1 MDYRTLGNSGCAV
14 SSLCLG
20 TMTFGVE
27 ADETVA
33 HQQLDRFVEAG
44 GTLVDTADVYGDG
57 RSEQIVG
64 RWFARR
70 PAEVTEPVVLAT
82 KGRFNLSGDNS
93 PNGAGLSAR
102 HLTRALDASLRR
114 LGLDTVDLYQVHAF
128 DALTPMEETLRTLD
142 QFVRAGKIRYY
153 GLSNFTGW
161 QLTKAV
167 HLARAL
173 NVTGPVTLQPQ
184 YSLLAR
190 EIEWEIVPAVLDA
203 GMGMLP
209 WSPLGGG
216 WLSGKY
222 RRDQRPTGATR
233 LGEDPGRGMEAYDRR
248 GTDRTWHVIDA
259 VQKVAEDRGV
269 SMAEVALAW
278 VTARPGVS
286 STILGAR
293 TLDQLE
299 ANLRSAGLHLTAAE
313 TAALDAA
320 SDPHP
325 VDYPYG
331 ELGIDQRSRTLGAYP
346 PCEMVG
352 GPIGSPV
359 RFRQARIR
367 EKPRREEAHDVAST
381 APLLDH
387 WFRGRRRP
395 LRVGAAV
402 LAGAEHGPGP
412 AGHRRCGPSV
422 RLLRVRGTSRARVR
436 RPPRDRGGPDALG
449 PRDAG
454 RPGVPCTPGRV
465 TDGSAGR
472 AASIARPGW
481 GVRATSPASR
491 ARVTGTVNLR
501 RKPGQR
507 GSGQRRPMV
516 E

>member
-1 MDYRTLGNSGCAV
+1 MDYRTLGYSGCAV

-27 ADETVA
+27 TDETVA
-33 HQQLDRFVEAG
+33 HQQLDRFLEAG
-44 GTLVDTADVYGDG
+44 GTLLDTADVYGDG
-57 RSEQIVG
+57 RSEEIIG

-70 PAEVTEPVVLAT
+70 PADLTEPVVLAT
-82 KGRFNLSGDNS
+82 KGRFHFSTDHS

-142 QFVRAGKIRYY
+142 QFVRSGKIRYY

-173 NVTGPVTLQPQ
+173 NVAGPVTLQPQ

-203 GMGMLP
+203 RMGLLP

-222 RRDQRPTGATR
+222 RRDQRPSGATR

-278 VTARPGVS
+278 VTARPAVS

-299 ANLRSAGLHLTAAE
+299 ANLRSADLHLTAAE
-313 TAALDAA
+313 TAALNAA

-331 ELGIDQRSRTLGAYP
+331 ELGVDQRSRSLP
-346 PCEMVG
+346 E
-352 GPIGSPV
+352 S
-359 RFRQARIR
+359 
-367 EKPRREEAHDVAST
+367 
-381 APLLDH
+381 
-387 WFRGRRRP
+387 
-395 LRVGAAV
+395 
-402 LAGAEHGPGP
+402 
-412 AGHRRCGPSV
+412 
-422 RLLRVRGTSRARVR
+422 
-436 RPPRDRGGPDALG
+436 
-449 PRDAG
+449 
-454 RPGVPCTPGRV
+454 
-465 TDGSAGR
+465 
-472 AASIARPGW
+472 
-481 GVRATSPASR
+481 
-491 ARVTGTVNLR
+491 
-501 RKPGQR
+501 
-507 GSGQRRPMV
+507 
-516 E
+516 